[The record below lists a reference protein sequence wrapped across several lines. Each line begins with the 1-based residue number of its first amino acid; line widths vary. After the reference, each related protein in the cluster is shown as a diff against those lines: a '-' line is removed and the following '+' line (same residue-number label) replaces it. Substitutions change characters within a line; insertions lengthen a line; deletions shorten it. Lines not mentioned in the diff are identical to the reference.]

1 MHEQPP
7 ETHPTGRTGQGPA
20 KRCAAL
26 CAIGIVFPLSP
37 ISGVSHPFTRRM
49 RQKTGQ
55 GPIDGPMQ
63 GFRAGPVPG
72 THQTT
77 EDWLKLM

>member
-26 CAIGIVFPLSP
+26 CAIGIVFFPYLQSVAFHILSP
-37 ISGVSHPFTRRM
+37 AECDRRQVKVPLM
-49 RQKTGQ
+49 GRCRAFAQGRCQARTKPPRTG
-55 GPIDGPMQ
+55 
-63 GFRAGPVPG
+63 
-72 THQTT
+72 
-77 EDWLKLM
+77 